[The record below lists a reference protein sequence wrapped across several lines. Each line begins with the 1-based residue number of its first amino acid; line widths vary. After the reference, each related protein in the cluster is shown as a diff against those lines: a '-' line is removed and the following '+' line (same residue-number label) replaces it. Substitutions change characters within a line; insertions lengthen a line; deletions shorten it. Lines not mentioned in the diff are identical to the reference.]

1 MNGISLSDGEWKLMN
16 ALWQNAP
23 CTLSQLVGL
32 LENDTGWTKST
43 IFVMLKRLS
52 SKGAVEINCEG
63 KLQLYSPLILR
74 EDATI
79 KETESFLSRV
89 YGGSIGLMISSMAGQ
104 KALSEKDI
112 ADLRKILEDA
122 GKENSDD

>member
-1 MNGISLSDGEWKLMN
+1 MNGITLSDGEWKLMN
-16 ALWQNAP
+16 ALWQNTP

-52 SKGAVEINCEG
+52 SKGAVEIKCEG

-104 KALSEKDI
+104 KALTEKDI